1 MASSDDPQDEPQ
13 NEPSGDEPLARR
25 AEDSE
30 DSEQPRIFREPSGP
44 LPTPEPDD
52 SRTGIIQRHPSGPI
66 PEPLSDDTR
75 TSIIRRHPISFEPE
89 EHDDSATGI
98 IRRPAPKRIPGPPQ
112 RPSATTA
119 VLASAVS
126 ISSGWATSVVATGLI
141 TGWWRTDRLF
151 CVGVGFLTA
160 VFGATTIAGVVALM
174 LHRRVGIFLTVV
186 AAVLALLIFA
196 GIFIAG
202 AHMAGVVRAFPVL
215 PVATIVLAVAPATW
229 RWTKPG

>member
-1 MASSDDPQDEPQ
+1 MSSDEPQ
-13 NEPSGDEPLARR
+13 NGTSGELEAL
-25 AEDSE
+25 
-30 DSEQPRIFREPSGP
+30 PRKREVPPPASGGPQVFPEPSGP
-44 LPTPEPDD
+44 IPIESNPPDD
-52 SRTGIIQRHPSGPI
+52 TRTGIIRRHPTGPI

-75 TSIIRRHPISFEPE
+75 TSIIGRQPSSLDE
-89 EHDDSATGI
+89 SATGI
-98 IRRPAPKRIPGPPQ
+98 VRGVPVRIPSLP
-112 RPSATTA
+112 RSPSNTTA
-119 VLASAVS
+119 VAASAVS
-126 ISSGWATSVVATGLI
+126 IISGWATSVVATGLI
-141 TGWWRTDRLF
+141 TGWWHTDRLF

-160 VFGATTIAGVVALM
+160 VFGATTITGVVGL
-174 LHRRVGIFLTVV
+174 LLRRRVGIFLSVV

>member
-1 MASSDDPQDEPQ
+1 MSSDEPQ
-13 NEPSGDEPLARR
+13 NETSGEV
-25 AEDSE
+25 
-30 DSEQPRIFREPSGP
+30 FREPSGP
-44 LPTPEPDD
+44 IPIEGNPPDD
-52 SRTGIIQRHPSGPI
+52 TRTGIIRRHPTGPI

-75 TSIIRRHPISFEPE
+75 TSIIGRQPSSLEPKGLDE
-89 EHDDSATGI
+89 SATGI
-98 IRRPAPKRIPGPPQ
+98 VRGVPVRIGGPP
-112 RPSATTA
+112 RSPSNTTA
-119 VLASAVS
+119 VAASAAS
-126 ISSGWATSVVATGLI
+126 IISGWATSVVAAGLI

-160 VFGATTIAGVVALM
+160 VFGATTITGVLG
-174 LHRRVGIFLTVV
+174 LLLRRRVGIFLSVV
-186 AAVLALLIFA
+186 AAVLALLIFS